1 MRLDLKNIIHVPGG
15 VCPFSYELDLS
26 DLEFGGAHPIDQ
38 PVLVTGQVRNMAGAL
53 VLEGTAATTLHLV
66 CDRCAKPYAREK
78 TVRLETLL
86 AQELADERSD
96 DEIVLLEDDEVDLD
110 ALTTTAFV
118 LAMESKNLCS
128 EDCKGICP
136 GCGVDL
142 NTEPCR
148 CKPEVDPRL
157 AVLAKLLEDKE
168 SE

>member
-96 DEIVLLEDDEVDLD
+96 DEIVLLDGDEVDLD
-110 ALTTTAFV
+110 DVATTAFV

-142 NTEPCR
+142 NTEPCQ

>member
-1 MRLDLKNIIHVPGG
+1 MRLNLKNIINVPGG
-15 VCPFSYELDLS
+15 VCPFSYALDLS

-38 PVLVTGQVRNMAGAL
+38 PVRVTGQVRNMAGAL

-66 CDRCAKPYAREK
+66 CDRCAKPFAREK

-96 DEIVLLEDDEVDLD
+96 DEIVLLDGDEVDLD
-110 ALTTTAFV
+110 DVATTAFV
-118 LAMESKNLCS
+118 LAMDSKNLCS

-142 NTEPCR
+142 NVEPCR

>member
-1 MRLDLKNIIHVPGG
+1 MRLNLKNIINVPGG

-66 CDRCAKPYAREK
+66 CDRCAKPFAREK

-96 DEIVLLEDDEVDLD
+96 DEIVLLDGDEVDLD
-110 ALTTTAFV
+110 DVATTVFV
-118 LAMESKNLCS
+118 LAMDSKNLCS

-142 NTEPCR
+142 NVEACR

>member
-1 MRLDLKNIIHVPGG
+1 MRLNLKNIINVPGG

-66 CDRCAKPYAREK
+66 RDRCAKPFAREK

-96 DEIVLLEDDEVDLD
+96 DEIVLLAGDEVDLD
-110 ALTTTAFV
+110 DVATTAFV
-118 LAMESKNLCS
+118 LAMDSKNLCS

-142 NTEPCR
+142 NVEACR

>member
-1 MRLDLKNIIHVPGG
+1 MVP
-15 VCPFSYELDLS
+15 L
-26 DLEFGGAHPIDQ
+26 
-38 PVLVTGQVRNMAGAL
+38 T
-53 VLEGTAATTLHLV
+53 
-66 CDRCAKPYAREK
+66 
-78 TVRLETLL
+78 TLL
-86 AQELADERSD
+86 ATELADEASE

-136 GCGVDL
+136 GCGADL
-142 NTEPCR
+142 NVEPCR

>member
-1 MRLDLKNIIHVPGG
+1 MRLNLKNIINVPGG
-15 VCPFSYELDLS
+15 VCPFSYALDLS
-26 DLEFGGAHPIDQ
+26 DLEFGGAHPIDH
-38 PVLVTGQVRNMAGAL
+38 PVQVTGQVRNMAGAL

-66 CDRCAKPYAREK
+66 CDRCAKPFAREK

-86 AQELADERSD
+86 AQELAAERSD
-96 DEIVLLEDDEVDLD
+96 DEIVLLDGDEVDLD
-110 ALTTTAFV
+110 DVATTALV
-118 LAMESKNLCS
+118 LAMDSKNLCS

-142 NTEPCR
+142 NVEPCR

>member
-15 VCPFSYELDLS
+15 VCPFDYQLDLS

-66 CDRCAKPYAREK
+66 CARCAKPYAREK

-96 DEIVLLEDDEVDLD
+96 DEIVLLDGDEVDLD
-110 ALTTTAFV
+110 DVATTAFV